1 VWNITIRY
9 HTTVHVK
16 WYLALSKK
24 HNLLILHP
32 KTLKANKF
40 VGVENPKAYDCV
52 EKIRTARSP
61 EEAALIGR
69 STLRQKPELV

>member
-1 VWNITIRY
+1 
-9 HTTVHVK
+9 
-16 WYLALSKK
+16 
-24 HNLLILHP
+24 LILHP